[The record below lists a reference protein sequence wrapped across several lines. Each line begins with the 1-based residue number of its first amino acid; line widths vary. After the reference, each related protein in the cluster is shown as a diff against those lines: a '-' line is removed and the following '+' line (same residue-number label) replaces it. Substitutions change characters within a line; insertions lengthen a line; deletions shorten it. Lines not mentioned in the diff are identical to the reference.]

1 MIHKVSRHEMELKM
15 ENENERSDLPG
26 TFEDVSVV
34 AKLSELK
41 GNKALYDAFKS
52 EAIIK
57 HYNCIDFEDAIE
69 HFGQTAALKAMKNE
83 LKTNAQDT
91 KRRDLQTE
99 LRKRLALV
107 LGDPAIV
114 AKLNL

>member
-1 MIHKVSRHEMELKM
+1 M
-15 ENENERSDLPG
+15 ENENENGLPG
-26 TFEDVSVV
+26 NFEDVNVV

-52 EAIIK
+52 EATIQ
-57 HYNCIDFEDAIE
+57 HYNCIDFPDAIE
-69 HFGQTAALKAMKNE
+69 HFGQSKALKAMKNE
-83 LKTNAQDT
+83 LKTNAQDD
-91 KRRDLQTE
+91 KRRELQAE